1 MNFFSFIEVDMQNFV
16 FQNPTK
22 LVFGAGQIALLSE
35 LIDKD
40 RKVLLTFGGGSVKR
54 NGVYDQVKEALKDH
68 KTIEFWGIEPNPK
81 VETLRKAV
89 VLGLEEKVDLILAVG
104 GGSVLDGTKL
114 IAAGIAMPEKDPWE
128 IVKSGNAEKQIAF
141 ASVMTLP
148 ATGSEM
154 NNGAVISS
162 LERNEKFA
170 FRGAYPEFSIL
181 DPKATY
187 SLPAKQIANGLAD
200 IVVHCFEQYMTTTG
214 QSRVLDRWAE
224 GVIATVMEIAPL
236 IRENQTDY
244 AVMSDYMYSATMALN
259 NFIRMGVTQDWV
271 THQIGHELTALHGV
285 DHGESLAIV
294 YPGTAQVLREQ
305 KRDKLLQFGE
315 RVLGI
320 KDGTEEQRID
330 ATIDGIEAFFKSL
343 GLATRLSEK
352 GIGMETID
360 LIQKRF
366 NDRGVRLGEA
376 KNVTGDVAREI
387 LMKRL

>member
-1 MNFFSFIEVDMQNFV
+1 MQNFV

-68 KTIEFWGIEPNPK
+68 KTVEFWGIEPNPK

-89 VLGLEEKVDLILAVG
+89 ALGLEENVDLILAVG

-128 IVKSGNAEKQIAF
+128 IVKSGNADKQIAF

-181 DPKATY
+181 DPQATY

-224 GVIATVMEIAPL
+224 GVIATVMEIVPL

>member
-1 MNFFSFIEVDMQNFV
+1 MQNFV

-22 LVFGAGQIALLSE
+22 LVFGRGQIALLSD
-35 LIDKD
+35 LIDKS

-54 NGVYDQVKEALKDH
+54 NGVYDQVKAALKDH
-68 KTIEFWGIEPNPK
+68 QTVEFWGIEPNPK

-89 VLGLEEKVDLILAVG
+89 ALGLEEKVDLILAVG

-114 IAAGIAMPEKDPWE
+114 IAAGIAMPETDPWA
-128 IVKSGNAEKQIAF
+128 IVKTGNAAKQIPF

-162 LERNEKFA
+162 LETTEKFA

-181 DPKATY
+181 DPEATY

-200 IVVHCFEQYMTTTG
+200 IVVHCFEQYMTTPG

-224 GVIATVMEIAPL
+224 GVIATVMEIAPM

-259 NFIRMGVTQDWV
+259 NFIRMGVTQDWS

-305 KRDKLLQFGE
+305 KKAKLLQFGE
-315 RVLGI
+315 RVLGV
-320 KDGTEEQRID
+320 KGSTEDERID
-330 ATIDGIEAFFKSL
+330 ETINRIEGFFKSL

-366 NDRGVRLGEA
+366 NERGVHLGEA
-376 KNVTGDVAREI
+376 QNVTGDVAREI
-387 LMKRL
+387 LLKRL

>member
-1 MNFFSFIEVDMQNFV
+1 MQNFV

-22 LVFGAGQIALLSE
+22 LVFGRGQIALLSD
-35 LIDKD
+35 LIDKS

-54 NGVYDQVKEALKDH
+54 NGVYDQVKAALKDH
-68 KTIEFWGIEPNPK
+68 QTVEFWGIEPNPK

-89 VLGLEEKVDLILAVG
+89 ALGLEEKVDLILAVG

-114 IAAGIAMPEKDPWE
+114 IAAGIAMPETDPWA
-128 IVKSGNAEKQIAF
+128 IVKTGNAAKQISY
-141 ASVMTLP
+141 ASVMPLP
-148 ATGSEM
+148 ATGSVM

-162 LERNEKFA
+162 LETTEKFA

-181 DPKATY
+181 DPEATY

-200 IVVHCFEQYMTTTG
+200 IVVHCFEQYMTTPG

-224 GVIATVMEIAPL
+224 GVIATVMEIAPM

-259 NFIRMGVTQDWV
+259 NFIRMGVTQDWT

-305 KRDKLLQFGE
+305 KKGKLLQFGE
-315 RVLGI
+315 RVLGV
-320 KDGTEEQRID
+320 KDGTEDERID
-330 ATIDGIEAFFKSL
+330 ETINRIEGFFKSL

-366 NDRGVRLGEA
+366 NDRGVHLGEA
-376 KNVTGDVAREI
+376 QNVTGDVAREI
-387 LMKRL
+387 LLKRL

>member
-1 MNFFSFIEVDMQNFV
+1 MQNFV

-22 LVFGAGQIALLSE
+22 LVFGRGQIALLSD
-35 LIDKD
+35 LIDKS

-54 NGVYDQVKEALKDH
+54 NGVYDQVKAALKDH
-68 KTIEFWGIEPNPK
+68 QTVEFWGIEPNPK

-89 VLGLEEKVDLILAVG
+89 ALGLEEKVDLILAVG

-114 IAAGIAMPEKDPWE
+114 IAAGIAMPETDPWA
-128 IVKSGNAEKQIAF
+128 IVKTGNAAKQIPF

-162 LERNEKFA
+162 LETTEKFA

-181 DPKATY
+181 DPEATY

-200 IVVHCFEQYMTTTG
+200 IVVHCFEQYMTTPG

-224 GVIATVMEIAPL
+224 GVIATVMEIAPM
-236 IRENQTDY
+236 IRENQMDY

-259 NFIRMGVTQDWV
+259 NFIRMGVTQDWA

-305 KRDKLLQFGE
+305 KKAKLLQFGE
-315 RVLGI
+315 RVLGV
-320 KDGTEEQRID
+320 KDGTEDERVDETINRIE
-330 ATIDGIEAFFKSL
+330 GFFKSL

-352 GIGMETID
+352 GIGMETVD

-366 NDRGVRLGEA
+366 NERGVHLGEA
-376 KNVTGDVAREI
+376 QNVTGDVAREI
-387 LMKRL
+387 LLKRL

>member
-1 MNFFSFIEVDMQNFV
+1 MQNFV

-22 LVFGAGQIALLSE
+22 LVFGRGQIALLSD
-35 LIDKD
+35 LIDKS

-54 NGVYDQVKEALKDH
+54 NGVYDQVKAALKDH
-68 KTIEFWGIEPNPK
+68 QTVEFWGIEPNPK

-89 VLGLEEKVDLILAVG
+89 ALGLEEKVDLILAVG

-114 IAAGIAMPEKDPWE
+114 IAAGIAMPETDPWA
-128 IVKSGNAEKQIAF
+128 IVKTGNAAKQIPF

-162 LERNEKFA
+162 LETTEKFA

-181 DPKATY
+181 DPEATY

-200 IVVHCFEQYMTTTG
+200 IVVHCFEQYMTTPG

-224 GVIATVMEIAPL
+224 GVIATVMEIAPM

-259 NFIRMGVTQDWV
+259 NFIRMGVTQDWA

-305 KRDKLLQFGE
+305 KKAKLLQFGE
-315 RVLGI
+315 RVLGV
-320 KDGTEEQRID
+320 KEGMEDERID
-330 ATIDGIEAFFKSL
+330 ETINRIEGFFKSL

-366 NDRGVRLGEA
+366 NDRGVHLGEA
-376 KNVTGDVAREI
+376 QNVTGDVAREI
-387 LMKRL
+387 LLKRL

>member
-1 MNFFSFIEVDMQNFV
+1 MQNFV

-22 LVFGAGQIALLSE
+22 LVFGRGQIALLSD
-35 LIDKD
+35 LIDKS

-54 NGVYDQVKEALKDH
+54 NGVYDQVKAALKDH
-68 KTIEFWGIEPNPK
+68 QTVEFWGIEPNPK

-89 VLGLEEKVDLILAVG
+89 ALGLEEKVDLILAVG

-114 IAAGIAMPEKDPWE
+114 IAAGIAMPETDPWA
-128 IVKSGNAEKQIAF
+128 IVKTGNAAKQIPF

-162 LERNEKFA
+162 LETTEKFA

-181 DPKATY
+181 DPEATY

-200 IVVHCFEQYMTTTG
+200 IVVHCFEQYMTTPG

-224 GVIATVMEIAPL
+224 GVIATVMEIAPM

-259 NFIRMGVTQDWV
+259 NFIRMGVTQDWA

-305 KRDKLLQFGE
+305 KKAKLLQFGE
-315 RVLGI
+315 RVLGV
-320 KDGTEEQRID
+320 KDGTEDERID
-330 ATIDGIEAFFKSL
+330 ETINRIEDFFKSL

-366 NDRGVRLGEA
+366 NERGVHLGEA
-376 KNVTGDVAREI
+376 QNVTGDVAREI
-387 LMKRL
+387 LLKRL